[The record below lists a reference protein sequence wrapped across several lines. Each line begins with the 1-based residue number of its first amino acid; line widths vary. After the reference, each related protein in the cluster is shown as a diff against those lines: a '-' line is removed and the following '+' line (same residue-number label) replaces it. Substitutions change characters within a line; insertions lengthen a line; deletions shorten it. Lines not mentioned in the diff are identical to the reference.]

1 MKKALLILMMFLL
14 PLQSLIAAER
24 NFAHVMEGYNTYGIG
39 FVAKHMTEH
48 SSEILHH
55 HDLDDAGD
63 DDGDVHLDDSQKS
76 SRHLSDFEH
85 GNSMNL
91 LFPPPFQL
99 PLVLDIRI
107 TPEAF
112 LDTFSDRATLPLLRP
127 PRSPV

>member
-55 HDLDDAGD
+55 
-63 DDGDVHLDDSQKS
+63 VHLDDSQKS

-107 TPEAF
+107 APEAF